1 MALMVTNMK
10 IDRAMQDKMWRL
22 LLRWV
27 PIIPAPEIY
36 DLLRDVKRSQVDV
49 DSQVTEAIESIQKT
63 STLVTRLEESLKE
76 RASKLEHLQQEHERY
91 SQLAEME
98 ATKAQALLKQIETT
112 LGKNA
117 GKERWVAFGINI
129 IAGLIIFVL
138 GVIVSEPLKSL
149 WTTFTK

>member
-1 MALMVTNMK
+1 MK

-22 LLRWV
+22 LLRWI

-36 DLLRDVKRSQVDV
+36 DLLRDVKRSQDDV

-76 RASKLEHLQQEHERY
+76 RAKKLELLQQEHERY
-91 SQLAEME
+91 SQFADIESK
-98 ATKAQALLKQIETT
+98 KAQALLTQIETT

-117 GKERWVAFGINI
+117 GKECWFAFGINI
-129 IAGLIIFVL
+129 AASLIIFIL
-138 GVIVSEPLKSL
+138 GVIFSDTLKNL
-149 WTTFTK
+149 WTTLTK

>member
-1 MALMVTNMK
+1 MK

-22 LLRWV
+22 LLRWI

-36 DLLRDVKRSQVDV
+36 DLLRDVKRSQDDV

-76 RASKLEHLQQEHERY
+76 RAKKLELLQQEHERY
-91 SQLAEME
+91 SQFADIESK
-98 ATKAQALLKQIETT
+98 KAQALLTQIETT

-117 GKERWVAFGINI
+117 GKERWFAFGINI
-129 IAGLIIFVL
+129 AASLIIFIL
-138 GVIVSEPLKSL
+138 GVIFSDTLKNL
-149 WTTFTK
+149 WTTLTK

>member
-1 MALMVTNMK
+1 MK

-22 LLRWV
+22 LLRWI

-36 DLLRDVKRSQVDV
+36 DLLRDVKRSQDDV

-63 STLVTRLEESLKE
+63 SALVTRLEESLKE
-76 RASKLEHLQQEHERY
+76 RASKLEQLQQEHERY
-91 SQLAEME
+91 SQLANIESK
-98 ATKAQALLKQIETT
+98 KAQALLTQIEAT

-117 GKERWVAFGINI
+117 GKERWFAFGINI
-129 IAGLIIFVL
+129 AAGFIIFIL
-138 GVIVSEPLKSL
+138 GVIFSDSLRNL